1 MGLYEIVCGN
11 LATHSSTLAR
21 KIPWGRSLVGRSP
34 WGREELDAI
43 EQLPFHF
50 SLSCTEERNGNPL
63 QCSCLENPRGS
74 GSWWAAIYGV
84 TQSRTWL
91 KRLSSSSM
99 WKSLKI
105 VKHHRILKNKRIA
118 KNFLHPSLPLPI
130 QLFLLF
136 HNRNCICSYCLKPS
150 FPTARIATKV
160 VLFTAE
166 FWYLAQGR
174 HLKGA
179 WLNELMSQKYLK
191 LNV

>member
-1 MGLYEIVCGN
+1 MKLCVETWHLTPVLLPGKSHG
-11 LATHSSTLAR
+11 R
-21 KIPWGRSLVGRSP
+21 RSLVGCSS
-34 WGREELDAI
+34 WGREESDMT
-43 EQLPFHF
+43 ERLPFHF
-50 SLSCTEERNGNPL
+50 SLSYIGEGNGNPF
-63 QCSCLENPRGS
+63 QCSFLENSRDRGA
-74 GSWWAAIYGV
+74 WWAAIYGV
-84 TQSRTWL
+84 ALSQTRL

-99 WKSLKI
+99 WEPLKI
-105 VKHHRILKNKRIA
+105 VKHYRILKNKRIA
-118 KNFLHPSLPLPI
+118 KNFLHPRLPLPI

-150 FPTARIATKV
+150 FPTARTATKV

-174 HLKGA
+174 HLKGP